1 MSRQSSRRRFFQL
14 AVAATTLPLLQ
25 RIATRPAFAE
35 LQMLSADNP
44 QAKALGYVP
53 DGTTS
58 KHGLYKAG
66 RNCANCQLF
75 TAANNTCSAF
85 PGFAVA
91 PEGWCAA
98 WMKKV

>member
-1 MSRQSSRRRFFQL
+1 MSQQSSRRRFIQL

-25 RIATRPAFAE
+25 RIASRPAVAGMP
-35 LQMLSADNP
+35 QLSADNP

-53 DGTTS
+53 DGSTS
-58 KHGLYKAG
+58 KHGLYQQG

-75 TAANNTCSAF
+75 TAANSSCSAF
-85 PGFAVA
+85 PGFTVA

>member
-1 MSRQSSRRRFFQL
+1 MSQQSSRRRFIQL

-25 RIATRPAFAE
+25 RMATHPAHAE
-35 LQMLSADNP
+35 LPALSADNP
-44 QAKALGYVP
+44 QAKALEYVP

-58 KHGLYKAG
+58 KHALYKAG
-66 RNCANCQLF
+66 NNCSNCQLF
-75 TAANNTCSAF
+75 NAGNNTCSVF
-85 PGFAVA
+85 PGFTVA